1 MSHTIIAN
9 LTSELDIAHQI
20 VDTIVL
26 RSKAGGVFTIEVG
39 ESLLS
44 AANTHGAKVTQ
55 VGQTNRHIGICHGNS
70 VDEVVAAAQQLV
82 CDAITGVT
90 KTPIPK
96 PHHQPSAK
104 VSN

>member
-1 MSHTIIAN
+1 MTHSIIAN
-9 LTSELDIAHQI
+9 LTSELDVAQQI

-26 RSKAGGVFTIEVG
+26 RTKTGNVFTIEVG

-44 AANTHGAKVTQ
+44 ATNTHGAKVTQ
-55 VGQTNRHIGICHGNS
+55 VGQTNQHIGICYGNS

-82 CDAITGVT
+82 CDAIAGAG
-90 KTPIPK
+90 KTPIPR

-104 VSN
+104 VPN